1 MSDLTLYPADIAA
14 MSVGQ
19 LAALPPAQK
28 AEISRNLD
36 EALAWL
42 KQARAKFDAALEA
55 AYGEQAR
62 AARLE
67 AGKDFGVVHLK
78 DGLLRVTVDVPKRVS
93 WDQAQL
99 AAIARRIAA
108 AGLEA
113 PPLRL
118 ALFEDLAPVCLA
130 PLIARAA
137 ALPGLTLETR
147 VLGFG
152 ALDAALRR
160 GEADLAL
167 TWDLGLGPG
176 VLRQV
181 LARVPPHAVLPPD
194 HPLAALP
201 ALRLSDLAD
210 QPLILAD
217 QGPSLAHLRALF
229 TRAGIAPQVAH
240 RTATLELMRSH
251 AANGLGV
258 GLSYTNPA
266 GRIAPDGRP
275 FVTRAIADAG
285 AEPVILA
292 QLDGNALPE
301 AAAGLAPLLAALFTG
316 PAFPDLVVP

>member
-1 MSDLTLYPADIAA
+1 MTLYLTLRQLDYAVAVARHGGVTAAAEALHVSQPAL
-14 MSVGQ
+14 SVALRELEARLGRPLFLRRPGGRAVPTAFGRGW
-19 LAALPPAQK
+19 LAA
-28 AEISRNLD
+28 AE
-36 EALAWL
+36 
-42 KQARAKFDAALEA
+42 
-55 AYGEQAR
+55 
-62 AARLE
+62 
-67 AGKDFGVVHLK
+67 
-78 DGLLRVTVDVPKRVS
+78 
-93 WDQAQL
+93 AQL
-99 AAIARRIAA
+99 AAIARLAEPDR
-108 AGLEA
+108 LEA

-240 RTATLELMRSH
+240 RPATLELMRSH

-266 GRIAPDGRP
+266 ARVAPDGRP

-292 QLDGNALPE
+292 QLDGNALPD

>member
-1 MSDLTLYPADIAA
+1 MTLYLTLRQLDYAVAVARHGGVTAAAEALHVSQPAL
-14 MSVGQ
+14 SVALRELEARLGRPLFLRRPGGRAVPTAFGRGW
-19 LAALPPAQK
+19 LAA
-28 AEISRNLD
+28 AE
-36 EALAWL
+36 
-42 KQARAKFDAALEA
+42 
-55 AYGEQAR
+55 
-62 AARLE
+62 
-67 AGKDFGVVHLK
+67 
-78 DGLLRVTVDVPKRVS
+78 
-93 WDQAQL
+93 AQL
-99 AAIARRIAA
+99 AAITRLAEPDR
-108 AGLEA
+108 LEA

-147 VLGFG
+147 VLGFE

-266 GRIAPDGRP
+266 ARVAPDGRP

-301 AAAGLAPLLAALFTG
+301 AATGLAPLLAALFTG

>member
-1 MSDLTLYPADIAA
+1 MTLYLTLRQLDYAVAVARHGGVTAAAEALHVSQPAL
-14 MSVGQ
+14 SVALRELEARLGRPLFLRRPGGRAVPTAFGRGW
-19 LAALPPAQK
+19 LAA
-28 AEISRNLD
+28 AE
-36 EALAWL
+36 
-42 KQARAKFDAALEA
+42 
-55 AYGEQAR
+55 
-62 AARLE
+62 
-67 AGKDFGVVHLK
+67 
-78 DGLLRVTVDVPKRVS
+78 
-93 WDQAQL
+93 AQL
-99 AAIARRIAA
+99 AAIARLAEPDR
-108 AGLEA
+108 LEA

-147 VLGFG
+147 VLGFE

-160 GEADLAL
+160 GDADLAL

-240 RTATLELMRSH
+240 RPATLELMRSH

-266 GRIAPDGRP
+266 ARVAPDGRP

-292 QLDGNALPE
+292 QLDGNALPK
-301 AAAGLAPLLAALFTG
+301 AATGLAPLLAALFTG

>member
-1 MSDLTLYPADIAA
+1 MTLYLTLRQLDYAVAVARHGGVTAAAEALHVSQPAL
-14 MSVGQ
+14 SVALRELEARLGRPLFLRRPGGRAVPTAFGRGW
-19 LAALPPAQK
+19 LAA
-28 AEISRNLD
+28 AE
-36 EALAWL
+36 
-42 KQARAKFDAALEA
+42 
-55 AYGEQAR
+55 
-62 AARLE
+62 
-67 AGKDFGVVHLK
+67 
-78 DGLLRVTVDVPKRVS
+78 
-93 WDQAQL
+93 AQL
-99 AAIARRIAA
+99 AAIARLAEPDR
-108 AGLEA
+108 LEA

-240 RTATLELMRSH
+240 RPATLELMRSH

-266 GRIAPDGRP
+266 ARVAPDGRP

>member
-1 MSDLTLYPADIAA
+1 MTLYLTLRQLDYAVAVARHGGVTAAAEALHVSQPAL
-14 MSVGQ
+14 SVALRELEARLGRPLFLRRPGGRAVPTAFGRGW
-19 LAALPPAQK
+19 LAA
-28 AEISRNLD
+28 AE
-36 EALAWL
+36 
-42 KQARAKFDAALEA
+42 
-55 AYGEQAR
+55 
-62 AARLE
+62 
-67 AGKDFGVVHLK
+67 
-78 DGLLRVTVDVPKRVS
+78 
-93 WDQAQL
+93 AQL
-99 AAIARRIAA
+99 AAIARLAEPDR
-108 AGLEA
+108 LEA

-147 VLGFG
+147 VLGFE

-240 RTATLELMRSH
+240 RPATLELMRSH

-266 GRIAPDGRP
+266 ARVAPDGRP

-292 QLDGNALPE
+292 QLDGNALPD

>member
-1 MSDLTLYPADIAA
+1 MTLYLTLRQLDYAVAVARHGGVTAAAEALHVSQPAL
-14 MSVGQ
+14 SVALRELEARLGRPLFLRRPGGRAVPTAFGRGW
-19 LAALPPAQK
+19 LAA
-28 AEISRNLD
+28 AE
-36 EALAWL
+36 
-42 KQARAKFDAALEA
+42 
-55 AYGEQAR
+55 
-62 AARLE
+62 
-67 AGKDFGVVHLK
+67 
-78 DGLLRVTVDVPKRVS
+78 
-93 WDQAQL
+93 AQL
-99 AAIARRIAA
+99 AAIARLAEPDR
-108 AGLEA
+108 LEA

-266 GRIAPDGRP
+266 ARVAPDGRP

-292 QLDGNALPE
+292 QLDGNALPD

>member
-1 MSDLTLYPADIAA
+1 MTLYLTLRQLDYAVAVARHGGVTAAAEALHVSQPAL
-14 MSVGQ
+14 SVALRELEARLGRPLFLRRPGGRAVPTAFGRGW
-19 LAALPPAQK
+19 LAA
-28 AEISRNLD
+28 AE
-36 EALAWL
+36 
-42 KQARAKFDAALEA
+42 
-55 AYGEQAR
+55 
-62 AARLE
+62 
-67 AGKDFGVVHLK
+67 
-78 DGLLRVTVDVPKRVS
+78 
-93 WDQAQL
+93 AQL
-99 AAIARRIAA
+99 AAIARLAEPDR
-108 AGLEA
+108 LDA

-266 GRIAPDGRP
+266 ARVAPDGRP

-292 QLDGNALPE
+292 QLDGNALPD

>member
-1 MSDLTLYPADIAA
+1 MTLYLTLRQLDYAVAVARHGGVTAAAEALHVSQPAL
-14 MSVGQ
+14 SVALRELEARLGRPLFLRRPGGRAVPTAFGRGW
-19 LAALPPAQK
+19 LAA
-28 AEISRNLD
+28 AE
-36 EALAWL
+36 
-42 KQARAKFDAALEA
+42 
-55 AYGEQAR
+55 
-62 AARLE
+62 
-67 AGKDFGVVHLK
+67 
-78 DGLLRVTVDVPKRVS
+78 
-93 WDQAQL
+93 AQL
-99 AAIARRIAA
+99 AAIARLAEPDR
-108 AGLEA
+108 LEA

-147 VLGFG
+147 VLGFE

-266 GRIAPDGRP
+266 ARVAPDGRP

-292 QLDGNALPE
+292 QLDGNALPK
-301 AAAGLAPLLAALFTG
+301 AATGLAPLLAALFTG